1 MRKWMLAAGAAAL
14 AIGAPA
20 LAQGNGHG
28 GGHGG
33 GGGGGQKAERGPAK
47 ADQGNRGGGANR
59 GPQMNNR
66 KVERTVERGGGND
79 RGPAMRGNGNGNGNR
94 DKVVVRNDNGN
105 GRGNGNGNAK
115 ADFKANGNA
124 RNDIRV
130 VDAVRDDGRRIVRNF
145 ESPLFGRGVYDG
157 CPPGL
162 AKKDNGCLPPGQAMK
177 LVGAP
182 LQASFANTLVPY
194 QYRSWYRDNDQY
206 YYRYGD
212 DYIYRIGRNNN
223 LVDGLIPLF
232 GTGYYAMGDPWPQPY
247 DFYNVPYQYRS
258 YYPDSSDYYYRYGD
272 GAIYQ
277 LDARTS
283 AVSSIVALLAGDLGV
298 GSRLPLGYNTYNVPF
313 AYRDR
318 YYDTP
323 NDWYRYNDGYI
334 YRVDPTTRLITAVI
348 DAIV

>member
-1 MRKWMLAAGAAAL
+1 MRNWMLAAGAAAL

-20 LAQGNGHG
+20 LSQGNGNG
-28 GGHGG
+28 GGNGG
-33 GGGGGQKAERGPAK
+33 GGGGPKADRGPAK
-47 ADQGNRGGGANR
+47 ADRGNRGGGDNR
-59 GPQMNNR
+59 GPKMNNGGR
-66 KVERTVERGGGND
+66 PDRQMVERGPRNGN
-79 RGPAMRGNGNGNGNR
+79 RGPAMRGNGNGKA
-94 DKVVVRNDNGN
+94 DKAERVVVRSDK
-105 GRGNGNGNAK
+105 GNGNGNGK
-115 ADFKANGNA
+115 AEWRGNGKA
-124 RNDIRV
+124 RHDIRV
-130 VDAVRDDGRRIVRNF
+130 VDAVRDDGRLIVRDF
-145 ESPLFGRGVYDG
+145 SSGLYAGRGIYDG

-182 LQASFANTLVPY
+182 LQAAFAGSMLPY
-194 QYRSWYRDNDQY
+194 EYRNWYRDNDDY

-212 DYIYRIGRNNN
+212 DYIYQIGRNDN

-232 GTGYYAMGDPWPQPY
+232 GNGYYMVGDPWPQPY

-258 YYPDSSDYYYRYGD
+258 YWADGSDYRYRYGD

-277 LDARTS
+277 IDAGSS

-298 GSRLPLGYNTYNVPF
+298 GSRLPMGYDTYNVPF

-318 YYDTP
+318 YYDTT